1 MVSARATVRRV
12 PADGLGEDLG
22 ALDATA
28 QAELVRA
35 GDVTA
40 LELVDAAITRIEKVN
55 SELNAVIHPLFDKA
69 RDATARSSGD
79 DAPFSGVP
87 IVLKDLD
94 GSSAGDPLHL
104 GNAALR
110 DAGHVAD
117 HDTYLVAKLR
127 AAGCIPVGKT
137 NTPELGLLPTA
148 EPKAYGPTRNPWN
161 TEHSPGGSSGG
172 SAAAVASG
180 MVPVGHAGDGGGS
193 IRIPASACG
202 LFGLKPSRGRVSMGP
217 DLGEAWAGLVARH
230 VVTRSVRDS
239 AAILDAI
246 AGAMPGDPYA
256 AAPPARPY
264 VHEVGTDPGRLRIGL
279 RTRAPGDLAATDDE
293 CVAAA
298 EDAARLLE
306 SLGHHIEVSA
316 PAAFDDLELLVF
328 FSTVMTVGVVADVE
342 ELGRILGREV
352 TPADVERLTWAQYEQ
367 GRAASAIDYLR
378 AVNGAH
384 AWTRRMAE
392 WWAPPTLGGQAFDL
406 LLTPTMAEPPVL
418 LGEIDPDAEEPFEA
432 LGRATPFA
440 VYTAPFN
447 VTGQPAMSV
456 PLSWEASRNLPIGVQ
471 LVAAHGREDVLF
483 QVAAQ
488 LEAARPWHDRRPP
501 VHA

>member
-1 MVSARATVRRV
+1 VTLH
-12 PADGLGEDLG
+12 DDDLG
-22 ALDATA
+22 SLDATA
-28 QAELVRA
+28 QAALVRQ
-35 GDVTA
+35 GDVSA

-55 SELNAVIHPLFDKA
+55 PELNAVIHPLFDKA
-69 RDATARSSGD
+69 RAAAAEAPVD
-79 DAPFSGVP
+79 DAPLRGVP

-110 DAGHVAD
+110 DAGYLAD
-117 HDTYLVAKLR
+117 HDTSLVTKLR
-127 AAGCIPVGKT
+127 AAGCIVVGKT
-137 NTPELGLLPTA
+137 NTPELGLLPTT

-202 LFGLKPSRGRVSMGP
+202 LFGLKPTRGRVSMGP

-239 AAILDAI
+239 AAVLDAI
-246 AGAMPGDPYA
+246 AGEMPGDPYA
-256 AAPPARPY
+256 AAPPSRPFAQ
-264 VHEVGTDPGRLRIGL
+264 EIGADPGRLRIGL
-279 RTRAPGDLAATDDE
+279 RTRTPADLAVTDDE

-298 EDAARLLE
+298 EDAANLLE
-306 SLGHHIEVSA
+306 SLGHEIELTA
-316 PAAFDDLELLVF
+316 PAAFDDLEVLAV
-328 FSTVMTVGVVADVE
+328 FSTVMTASVVLDVE
-342 ELGRILGREV
+342 EIGRMLGRTV
-352 TPADVERLTWAQYEQ
+352 TADDVERLTWAQYEQ
-367 GRAASAIDYLR
+367 GCAASAIDYLR

-392 WWAPPTLGGQAFDL
+392 WWAPADDGGQAFDL
-406 LLTPTMAEPPVL
+406 LLTPTMAEPPVR
-418 LGEIDPDAEEPFEA
+418 LGEIDPDADEPFAA

-447 VTGQPAMSV
+447 VSGQPAMSV
-456 PLSWEASRNLPIGVQ
+456 PLYWQASTDLPIGVQ
-471 LVAAHGREDVLF
+471 LAAAHGREDLLLR
-483 QVAAQ
+483 VAAQ
-488 LEAARPWHDRRPP
+488 LETARPWHDRRPP
-501 VHA
+501 VRA